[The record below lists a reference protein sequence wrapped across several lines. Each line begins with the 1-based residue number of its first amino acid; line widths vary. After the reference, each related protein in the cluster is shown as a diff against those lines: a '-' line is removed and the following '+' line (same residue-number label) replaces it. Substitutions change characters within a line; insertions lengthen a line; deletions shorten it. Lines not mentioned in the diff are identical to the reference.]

1 MSRGGARWG
10 AGRPSTK
17 AIGER
22 LPRVDV
28 REWSRRG
35 ALYRH
40 GSFVWSWRCG
50 GEPFG
55 SVSVGVSPGDA
66 VTLDFSLTTNGERRA
81 VSQRVRLD
89 RTPCRFGGWQSWF
102 SCPCCGR
109 RVAVLYLPFGRFAC
123 RTCQRV
129 AYASQSEDLI
139 GRMWRRQAHLEARL
153 GGSWQRPR
161 GMHRRTYA
169 RLLRAVVEC
178 EERKDAAIE
187 QVAAQLFASVI

>member
-1 MSRGGARWG
+1 VSRGGARWG

-22 LPRVDV
+22 LHRVDV

-35 ALYRH
+35 DLSRH
-40 GSFVWSWRCG
+40 GHFAWSWRRG
-50 GEPFG
+50 GEPSG
-55 SVSVGVSPGDA
+55 SVSVWVSPGEA
-66 VTLDFSLTTNGERRA
+66 VTLDFTLTISGERQK

-89 RTPCRFGGWQSWF
+89 RTPCQFGGLRSWF
-102 SCPCCGR
+102 ACPCCGR
-109 RVAVLYLPFGRFAC
+109 RVAVLYLRFGRFAC
-123 RTCQRV
+123 RTCQQV

-139 GRMWRRQAHLEARL
+139 GRMWRRQARLEARL

-187 QVAAQLFASVI
+187 QFAAQLFASVM